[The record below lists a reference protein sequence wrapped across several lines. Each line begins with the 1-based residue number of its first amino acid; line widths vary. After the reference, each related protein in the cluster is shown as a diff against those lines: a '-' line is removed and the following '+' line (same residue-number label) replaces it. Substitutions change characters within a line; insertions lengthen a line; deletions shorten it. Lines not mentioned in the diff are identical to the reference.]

1 MIPADLSGVVVI
13 VAEFAG
19 FLMIVAAANRE
30 GRK

>member
-1 MIPADLSGVVVI
+1 MNAADLPGVFVVV
-13 VAEFAG
+13 AELAG